1 MKRLD
6 RLAHWHWEQDA
17 SLRFSRV
24 ESADARREV
33 LGQSMVGKTWSHF
46 EAANAN
52 SDDWLLHLELL
63 NEREPFFNV
72 ELKMVQADQGCLW
85 LSMSGVPVFDANG
98 NFVGYRGVCRDISEI
113 KSSDETIARLTLND
127 QLTGQGNRR
136 LLLERLAF
144 ARISAT
150 RSQEMGALI
159 YVDIDHFKLFNEV
172 VGHDTADVLL
182 KEVGARLGEC
192 VRDCD
197 TVARLGGDVFVI
209 LVTNLG
215 SDPDD
220 AYQNLQRVVS
230 KVASSLESP
239 FTSSLDIALT
249 VSAHAPQFSCS
260 MGVCL
265 FQGTDTQIE
274 DIMKRAELA
283 LRDAKQD
290 GRKRVRYF
298 DPQVEALVIHRT
310 RMEADLHFALTT
322 DQFRLFY
329 QPIVDMA
336 KNTIGYEALVRW
348 QHHSLGLVGPSVF
361 IDIAEQSGL
370 IVPIGEWIL
379 STACA
384 QLVAFQ
390 SDPAKRHLTIA
401 VNLSARQLAQAD
413 IVEVITRTL
422 SASGA
427 PADRLKLEITESM
440 LLKDIEVTAEKIR
453 ALSDLGIRFALDD
466 FGTGYSSLGYL
477 KKLSLSQLKIDQ
489 SFIKGLLTDPVDA
502 AIVRTIVQLAKS
514 LSMSV
519 ISEGVELEGQRRVLA
534 DMGCREFQ
542 GYLFGKP
549 APLGLAP

>member
-1 MKRLD
+1 
-6 RLAHWHWEQDA
+6 
-17 SLRFSRV
+17 
-24 ESADARREV
+24 
-33 LGQSMVGKTWSHF
+33 MVGKTWSHF

-72 ELKMVQADQGCLW
+72 ELKMVQADQGYLW
-85 LSMSGVPVFDANG
+85 VSMSGVPVFDTNG
-98 NFVGYRGVCRDISEI
+98 NFVGYRGVCRDITEI

-172 VGHDTADVLL
+172 VGHDTADILL

-283 LRDAKQD
+283 LRHAKQD

-348 QHHSLGLVGPSVF
+348 QHHSLGLVGPGVF

-379 STACA
+379 STACT

-390 SDPAKRHLTIA
+390 SDPTKRHLTIA

-453 ALSDLGIRFALDD
+453 ALSELGIRFALDD

-489 SFIKGLLTDPVDA
+489 SFVKGLLTDPVDA

-549 APLGLAP
+549 APFELAP

>member
-24 ESADARREV
+24 ESADARHEV

-348 QHHSLGLVGPSVF
+348 QHHSLGLVGPGVF

-413 IVEVITRTL
+413 IVEVITRIVG
-422 SASGA
+422 ASGA